1 MSDIKEV
8 LGNYSTD
15 ITKTI
20 EEELATITPQNL
32 ADASVYLTRAGGKML
47 RPALTLITAEAV
59 GGARE
64 SSLNA
69 AAAIELIHT
78 FSLIHDDIMDQDDT
92 RRGMPSVHKVWGDDV
107 AILAGDTL
115 FSKAFELIIGS
126 KGTSS
131 DQNNKALATV
141 ADACVKIC
149 EGQALDMSFEERFDV
164 KQDEY
169 MEMIFKKTGA
179 LIAAA
184 TKAGAIMGGASDE
197 VIDAMYEYGRLIG
210 LAFQIQDDYL
220 DLVADEETLGKPIGS
235 DIGKGKMT
243 IIAIKGLESD
253 DSGRLFE
260 ILKDTEN
267 SQSDIDEAIQIL
279 TDCGAI
285 EYARNLALES
295 VDQAKEVLE
304 ILDDSASK
312 QILVGIADC
321 IIRDGNH
328 ISIIDFKSDE
338 KIPFRSIY
346 EVGKKK
352 SKRMKYPLVNLEDAS
367 GIHYQ
372 IQLSLYAWMIQQ
384 LDPNLIIDNLVIV
397 QVENLKKKKEFPV
410 EYLKEDVE
418 KLLKWHVKSVR
429 LKTEMDKCNSLNFD

>member
-8 LGNYSTD
+8 LGNYLTD

-115 FSKAFELIIGS
+115 FSKAFEIIIGS

-295 VDQAKEVLE
+295 VDQSKEVLE

-312 QILVGIADC
+312 QILVGIAD
-321 IIRDGNH
+321 
-328 ISIIDFKSDE
+328 FVLE
-338 KIPFRSIY
+338 RS
-346 EVGKKK
+346 
-352 SKRMKYPLVNLEDAS
+352 A
-367 GIHYQ
+367 
-372 IQLSLYAWMIQQ
+372 
-384 LDPNLIIDNLVIV
+384 
-397 QVENLKKKKEFPV
+397 
-410 EYLKEDVE
+410 
-418 KLLKWHVKSVR
+418 
-429 LKTEMDKCNSLNFD
+429 

>member
-115 FSKAFELIIGS
+115 FSKAFEIIIGS

-243 IIAIKGLESD
+243 IIAINGLESD

-312 QILVGIADC
+312 QILVGIAD
-321 IIRDGNH
+321 
-328 ISIIDFKSDE
+328 FVLE
-338 KIPFRSIY
+338 RS
-346 EVGKKK
+346 
-352 SKRMKYPLVNLEDAS
+352 A
-367 GIHYQ
+367 
-372 IQLSLYAWMIQQ
+372 
-384 LDPNLIIDNLVIV
+384 
-397 QVENLKKKKEFPV
+397 
-410 EYLKEDVE
+410 
-418 KLLKWHVKSVR
+418 
-429 LKTEMDKCNSLNFD
+429 